1 MKFILYIQRN
11 ESERYLFDLKKA
23 NFYENVLKK
32 SIQYLLYFLRKL
44 FLKKW
49 MIIFDFLFRKKNNLN
64 YIYLNFFFIIL
75 IFLKLIMIL
84 II

>member
-49 MIIFDFLFRKKNNLN
+49 MIIFDFLFRKKNSLN

-75 IFLKLIMIL
+75 IFLKLIIIL

>member
-1 MKFILYIQRN
+1 MKFIIYIQRN

-49 MIIFDFLFRKKNNLN
+49 MIIFDFLFRKKNSLN

>member
-1 MKFILYIQRN
+1 MKFIIYIQRN

-44 FLKKW
+44 CLKKW
-49 MIIFDFLFRKKNNLN
+49 MIIFDFLFRKKNSLN

>member
-11 ESERYLFDLKKA
+11 ESKRYLFDLKKA

-49 MIIFDFLFRKKNNLN
+49 MIIFDFLFRKKNSLN

>member
-49 MIIFDFLFRKKNNLN
+49 MIIFDFLFRKKNSLN